1 MALYKYTAIVREEQ
15 RESGTVLAQNE
26 EEARKKLKGLQFQEV
41 HVKKVGGLRGLVGRW
56 VADIK

>member
-1 MALYKYTAIVREEQ
+1 MTLYKYTATAREEQ
-15 RESGTVLAQNE
+15 RESGTVLAQSE
-26 EEARKKLKGLQFQEV
+26 QEAQKKLMALQFQKV